1 MDQSWTEF
9 LTGGPQCLPMCDRG
23 RGANDAG
30 ADGWPPGIHMLLW
43 CHIENKPKFHR
54 SVSRR
59 WCKSDSS
66 ITKRK
71 CSFSSSTQLL
81 LFKRDIGSCYSP
93 QHPRRH
99 WGNECQNAG
108 KLNRSWFFIIY
119 EWQFQFKVGRIKE
132 VNGLQVVAGRSLPMP
147 WSSCLH
153 CREKWLAKM
162 MSWLVSESLL
172 HFLSSTTFALH
183 LVSLF
188 FNDFTQFFFL
198 HKLFFTRATA
208 ERII

>member
-108 KLNRSWFFIIY
+108 KRSTGCKWSLA
-119 EWQFQFKVGRIKE
+119 V
-132 VNGLQVVAGRSLPMP
+132 VCPCPGLPAS
-147 WSSCLH
+147 
-153 CREKWLAKM
+153 
-162 MSWLVSESLL
+162 
-172 HFLSSTTFALH
+172 
-183 LVSLF
+183 
-188 FNDFTQFFFL
+188 
-198 HKLFFTRATA
+198 TA
-208 ERII
+208 ERNDWLKWCHGWWARVCCISSRPQPLHSI